1 LISFIFEVIT
11 GSLSLFGKWI
21 NDNKASGSG
30 DFSLTMVS
38 GVENKILIQ
47 IQGDNWKYYENII
60 LPNSVLARTNY
71 LLKAKVHG
79 ADPTFDKLME
89 EEYKMRD

>member
-1 LISFIFEVIT
+1 VDDGT

-38 GVENKILIQ
+38 GDKNKILIQ

-60 LPNSVLARTNY
+60 LPESVLARTNY
-71 LLKAKVHG
+71 LLKEIVLG